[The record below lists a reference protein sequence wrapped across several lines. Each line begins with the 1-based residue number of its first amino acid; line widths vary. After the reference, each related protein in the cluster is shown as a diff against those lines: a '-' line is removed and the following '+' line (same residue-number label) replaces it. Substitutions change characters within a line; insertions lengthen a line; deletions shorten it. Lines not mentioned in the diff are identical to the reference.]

1 MQVTQGR
8 PRSFEITPISR
19 TCVTMTSNELCSVST
34 QLASGLQAH
43 HSANNCLA
51 SCLYNDGVVQAVTF
65 AYLSYWWVS
74 CFSSHRMCHSL
85 LQSRKLKLG
94 THWRQS
100 RQTDRRQIGDKVD
113 CRLCR
118 RMVAGSGDSRL
129 STKRRQIGNNWN
141 IYESRDDPVSSDVIS
156 IQWQTKTWFWRQFRA
171 VAAAKKRRWLDA
183 AQAIQ

>member
-8 PRSFEITPISR
+8 SRSFEITPISR
-19 TCVTMTSNELCSVST
+19 TCVTMTSTELCSVST

-65 AYLSYWWVS
+65 AYLIYWRVS

-94 THWRQS
+94 THWGQS
-100 RQTDRRQIGDKVD
+100 RQSTLSPIWRR
-113 CRLCR
+113 
-118 RMVAGSGDSRL
+118 
-129 STKRRQIGNNWN
+129 
-141 IYESRDDPVSSDVIS
+141 
-156 IQWQTKTWFWRQFRA
+156 FWRQSTVDETATTGIFMSHVMIQSLVTSFRYHG
-171 VAAAKKRRWLDA
+171 RRRNDFGVSFDNYSCSCCKETSPTQSFMPGARLDA
-183 AQAIQ
+183 AQATVTD